1 MSINF
6 HPFQYNDEYLYEK
19 NKKPNFDIEFGKF
32 FFLNEEK
39 EEEDSYNLN
48 QLYFI
53 KNNPQVNISNAS
65 SESKKHENLIKKEE
79 EISGVNSENKI
90 TQIKLIVKG
99 GKPSE
104 EKKEK
109 GKKGKTNKKIKNF
122 STRECTNDS
131 EKSENKEE
139 HKNTKESIVFY
150 KNYKKFEFKES
161 EQDDN
166 YLQLNIINN
175 KRIDSINKGIE
186 TNINN
191 NKIQN
196 DDEILNININNKIN
210 NSDNNSN
217 KEANSLSNNDIDDNN
232 TKKYYLL
239 NKKTER
245 VKSPKN
251 NKTNH
256 NKYITKI
263 KINTIDTTINFI
275 NEKIKIKY
283 NGNIGKYNAKKEI
296 INIDKKNLYHSSVE
310 FDKNFLNKTLEE
322 ILSGKISG
330 KYSYYPPNHNK
341 CLIQDLINEQNT
353 GSYFKKLF
361 ELTFLN
367 CIEHIRGTKYFEEL
381 DDLINIDEICNSE
394 KFKKDKYEFDT
405 YKNYILDYE
414 GIINRKKPRKS
425 KKSENK

>member
-19 NKKPNFDIEFGKF
+19 NKKPNFDIEFDKF

-53 KNNPQVNISNAS
+53 KNNPEVNISSAS
-65 SESKKHENLIKKEE
+65 LESKKHENLIKKEE
-79 EISGVNSENKI
+79 EISGENCENKL
-90 TQIKLIVKG
+90 TQIKLIVKE

-109 GKKGKTNKKIKNF
+109 GKKDKTNKKVKNF

-131 EKSENKEE
+131 EKSENKEK
-139 HKNTKESIVFY
+139 HKNTKESIALN
-150 KNYKKFEFKES
+150 KNDKIFEFKES

-186 TNINN
+186 TLINN

-196 DDEILNININNKIN
+196 NDEILDININNKI
-210 NSDNNSN
+210 DNNFN

-283 NGNIGKYNAKKEI
+283 NGNIGKYNSKKEI

-330 KYSYYPPNHNK
+330 KYSYYRPNHNK
-341 CLIQDLINEQNT
+341 CLIQDLINEENT

-361 ELTFLN
+361 KLTFLN
-367 CIEHIRGTKYFEEL
+367 CIEHTRGTKYFEEL

-414 GIINRKKPRKS
+414 GIIKRKKPRKS

>member
-19 NKKPNFDIEFGKF
+19 NKKSNFDIEFDKF

-53 KNNPQVNISNAS
+53 KNNPEVNISSAS
-65 SESKKHENLIKKEE
+65 LESKKHENLIKKEE
-79 EISGVNSENKI
+79 EISGENCENKL
-90 TQIKLIVKG
+90 TQIKLLVKE
-99 GKPSE
+99 GKPSK

-196 DDEILNININNKIN
+196 NDEILDININNKI
-210 NSDNNSN
+210 DNNFN

-283 NGNIGKYNAKKEI
+283 NGNIGKYNSKKEI

-381 DDLINIDEICNSE
+381 DGLINIDEICNSE
-394 KFKKDKYEFDT
+394 KFKIDKYKFDT
-405 YKNYILDYE
+405 
-414 GIINRKKPRKS
+414 
-425 KKSENK
+425 